1 MPANKR
7 GEEVDLSF
15 QVSFSAPGVWLQR
28 TSQSRSAW
36 KLSGS
41 GELAIAAETLVLHG
55 RRHRPF
61 WFSAPQEVQIA
72 IVSVHNV
79 AQTGRRVRFDSTT
92 PQGEDREL
100 VLWASDEAAAQEI
113 ARRLPQERTPQFAQ
127 HELERSDFQRNL
139 EALGG
144 RAHVTHALVA
154 INCLVFAGTVYGGA
168 GLLEP
173 NPLVLVHFGSNFG
186 PRTLNGEWWRLGTSM
201 FLHFGLIHL
210 LLNMWA
216 LWSVGQ
222 LTERLFGSGYYL
234 VLYLLAGIGGGVASL
249 LWHPLL
255 NSAGASGAIFGVLG
269 ALLAFMVNPHT
280 RIPATI
286 AAPQRNSSLVFVAY
300 NLLNGFTH
308 AGIDNAAHIGGLAA
322 GFALGW
328 VLARPL
334 TPEARENAGPRLAT
348 TVAGAIAVLAALSWP
363 LAHRAGSTGEL
374 SFRNQFLEYSVKEA
388 ELVADQKQLAQLERD
403 HKISDQEWAHRMQR
417 DILPRWAAVEQD
429 LIAVRVEEASP
440 LAQVQQAMKAFLD
453 AKRLGL
459 GLLAEGVTEGDSQK
473 VQRGTEVLQKSE
485 ASAPELRK
493 LIASSL

>member
-1 MPANKR
+1 MDP
-7 GEEVDLSF
+7 SF
-15 QVSFSAPGVWLQR
+15 QVSFGEPGLWLQR
-28 TSQSRSAW
+28 TWQSRAAW
-36 KLSGS
+36 KLRGN
-41 GELAIAAETLVLHG
+41 GELAIGPEGLVLHG

-61 WFSAPQEVQIA
+61 WFSAPHEVQIA
-72 IVSVHNV
+72 ILSVHNV
-79 AQTGRRVRFDSTT
+79 AQTGRRVRFDVRT
-92 PQGEDREL
+92 PQGAEREL
-100 VLWASDEAAAQEI
+100 VLRAADEAAAQEI

-127 HELERSDFQRNL
+127 HELERADFQRNL
-139 EALGG
+139 AALGG

-154 INCLVFAGTVYGGA
+154 INCLVFAVTVYGGA
-168 GLLEP
+168 GLLET
-173 NPLVLVHFGSNFG
+173 NPVVLVHFGSNFG
-186 PRTLNGEWWRLGTSM
+186 PHTLNGEWWRLGTSM

-222 LTERLFGSGYYL
+222 LTERLFGSAYYL

-280 RIPATI
+280 RIPASI
-286 AAPQRNSSLVFVAY
+286 AAPQRNSGLVFVAY

-334 TPEARENAGPRLAT
+334 TPEARASPGPRLAT
-348 TVAGAIAVLAALSWP
+348 TVAGAVLVLAALSWP
-363 LAHRAGSTGEL
+363 LAHRAGSSGEL

-388 ELVADQKQLAQLERD
+388 QLVADQKQLAQLERD
-403 HKISDQEWAHRMQR
+403 HKINDQEWGQRMQR
-417 DILPRWAAVEQD
+417 DILPRWAAAEQD
-429 LIAVRVEEASP
+429 LIAVKLEEASP
-440 LAQVQQAMKAFLD
+440 LAPVQKGMKAFLD
-453 AKRLGL
+453 EKRLGL
-459 GLLAEGVTEGDSQK
+459 SLLAEGVTEGDSQK

-493 LIASSL
+493 LIESSL